1 MSRKAYLS
9 HSEAID
15 GTTGISAAL
24 TIEPDVILLDVHLPD
39 MSGYE
44 VLQKLQTSHIK
55 SKFIIISA

>member
-1 MSRKAYLS
+1 MS